1 VLRTQRSRI
10 AAVLAVATL
19 SAGLLSACS
28 SDSGTAADGGLT
40 LAAIKSPIQLLRN
53 EAAGRIP
60 ADVVDSIVQPTD
72 KSSACKPSSEDPDE
86 NWRTW
91 TSEVL
96 TIITYDESRPVSDIE
111 DTLIASF
118 VDQGW
123 TEGDAPADKTTRLVK
138 DTTFATIDISSVAQD
153 TTFDVQGQL
162 QLIVGGPCV
171 LTDGPNSPEVTKLEG
186 NG

>member
-1 VLRTQRSRI
+1 M
-10 AAVLAVATL
+10 
-19 SAGLLSACS
+19 SAGLLSGCS
-28 SDSGTAADGGLT
+28 SDAGASAGTGADGSLT

-96 TIITYDESRPVSDIE
+96 TIIAYDKARPVSDIE
-111 DTLIASF
+111 DELIASF

-123 TEGDAPADKTTRLVK
+123 VEGEAPADKTTRLIK
-138 DTTFATIDISSVAQD
+138 DTTFATIDISAVAQD
-153 TTFDVQGQL
+153 TTFEVPGQI

-171 LTDGPNSPEVTKLEG
+171 LTDGPTSAEVTKLEG
-186 NG
+186 KG